1 MPAGYVIAQIDVKDE
16 EAYRDY
22 VAAVTPLVEK
32 YGGSYLVRGGRSET
46 VEGTAPGARTVI
58 IRFPSFEAAKAW
70 YDSPEYS
77 ETKSLRQAA
86 STSVQTLAEG
96 V

>member
-1 MPAGYVIAQIDVKDE
+1 MPAAYVIAQIDVKDAD
-16 EAYRDY
+16 AYRDY
-22 VAAVTPLVEK
+22 VAAVTPIIEK
-32 YGGSYLVRGGRSET
+32 HGGSYLVRGGRAET

-70 YDSPEYS
+70 YESPEYS
-77 ETKSLRQAA
+77 ETKGLRQAA